1 MYIQIFHNSNTFVGQ
16 CTLSKS
22 WHIVITLHVIY
33 KVMLLTALVSN
44 VIFISISL
52 PLSLLF
58 YITPGMEMWNN
69 LKILERNVK
78 HKESRNA
85 SRQEDLTLSKLFT
98 SAWNRLINPPFCPLH
113 PVFSEWNSLIKTKKR
128 NRQKQEGKKKG
139 ITHES

>member
-1 MYIQIFHNSNTFVGQ
+1 MYTQIFHNSNTFISQ
-16 CTLSKS
+16 CALSKS
-22 WHIVITLHVIY
+22 WHIVIMLHVIY
-33 KVMLLTALVSN
+33 NVMLLIALVSN
-44 VIFISISL
+44 IIFISIPL

-58 YITPGMEMWNN
+58 YITLGMEMWNN

-113 PVFSEWNSLIKTKKR
+113 PVLFEWNSLIKTKKR
-128 NRQKQEGKKKG
+128 NRQKQEGKKEG